1 MITATLG
8 SSINMLIA
16 ILLVSG
22 IVLMV
27 LLLLYCACEAYDYV
41 EERKEKLIEDHKK
54 ILGEKKIALN
64 DHVESDIRIKSK
76 I

>member
-1 MITATLG
+1 
-8 SSINMLIA
+8 
-16 ILLVSG
+16 
-22 IVLMV
+22 MV